1 MALTPSSRLSLLLPL
16 IVLCGHGAANASS
29 LTEAVKAADAKY
41 LEAPNVA
48 WGDNT
53 PKIEAGSG
61 EEDTAPKPQEISQGA
76 VRAAL
81 SYREDRSED
90 GEVAYIPI
98 VTIFADGKEV
108 AKLEGEDVG
117 FADPPVSLQIAEMD
131 PGNSY
136 PEVVASFYTGGAHC
150 CSDTSVFTASADG
163 SRWSTINVG
172 EFDGSP
178 MLAADLDGD
187 GRYEFGT
194 RDDAFLYAFACY
206 ACSET
211 PLQVIAIEDGAVQI
225 ATSEPRFRP
234 AHASWLKEMIGNL
247 PQEADDAN
255 GFLAGYVG
263 EKILL
268 GDGKQ
273 AWDLMLAHYD
283 KVSDWGLETCAGP
296 LDEDGEC
303 PGEPLKLIFPEALEH
318 MLKENG
324 YKVEN

>member
-29 LTEAVKAADAKY
+29 LTEAVKAADVKY
-41 LEAPNVA
+41 LEAPNVEWA
-48 WGDNT
+48 DNT
-53 PKIEAGSG
+53 PMIEAGSG
-61 EEDTAPKPQEISQGA
+61 EEDSAPKPQEISQGA

-117 FADPPVSLQIAEMD
+117 FADPPVSLQIAEID

-194 RDDAFLYAFACY
+194 RDDAFLYG
-206 ACSET
+206 
-211 PLQVIAIEDGAVQI
+211 L
-225 ATSEPRFRP
+225 RLLR
-234 AHASWLKEMIGNL
+234 
-247 PQEADDAN
+247 
-255 GFLAGYVG
+255 
-263 EKILL
+263 LL
-268 GDGKQ
+268 GDAATG
-273 AWDLMLAHYD
+273 DRH
-283 KVSDWGLETCAGP
+283 
-296 LDEDGEC
+296 
-303 PGEPLKLIFPEALEH
+303 
-318 MLKENG
+318 
-324 YKVEN
+324 